1 LGQESVDADPSGD
14 RDIEGIEWVLVGTV
28 RDGDLGPG
36 PADAEVRVRLEGG
49 VLTLI
54 DRCDEATGAYVL
66 DPVASR
72 LSFVVAEGTTLC
84 ASNEALPGVLAGVD
98 GYVLTGSAFTLLD
111 DAAVPVL
118 TFEGVVPSDVTPS
131 GRWLA
136 TGYDLFGNGLVAPRP
151 GSNLSVVFG
160 PDGVLDGTTGC
171 GGFIGAYSVD
181 GGAITIGIRTTGVS
195 PCGQRKRDEE
205 IDYTSALQTVVM
217 WAPTATGLDLVDA
230 DGLTR
235 IRLVSGDR
243 GTIVGD
249 WTVLRFVT
257 PNGRLI
263 EPLPDVDMWM
273 RFGSDDQVEGSSGCR
288 SFDGE
293 YLLDGDRL
301 AIGPISP
308 TGLPCRGDFRRQE
321 RRFLRAIDAAIVWIR
336 DGSRLELLDGSGE
349 TLIELIEGT
358 QD

>member
-1 LGQESVDADPSGD
+1 M
-14 RDIEGIEWVLVGTV
+14 
-28 RDGDLGPG
+28 
-36 PADAEVRVRLEGG
+36 
-49 VLTLI
+49 
-54 DRCDEATGAYVL
+54 
-66 DPVASR
+66 
-72 LSFVVAEGTTLC
+72 
-84 ASNEALPGVLAGVD
+84 
-98 GYVLTGSAFTLLD
+98 
-111 DAAVPVL
+111 
-118 TFEGVVPSDVTPS
+118 
-131 GRWLA
+131 
-136 TGYDLFGNGLVAPRP
+136 
-151 GSNLSVVFG
+151 FG

-171 GGFIGAYSVD
+171 GGFIGAYSID
-181 GGAITIGIRTTGVS
+181 GGSITIGIRTTGVS

-217 WAPTATGLDLVDA
+217 WVPTATGLDLVDA
-230 DGLTR
+230 DGVTR

-273 RFGSDDQVEGSSGCR
+273 RFGSGDQVEGSSGCR

-308 TGLPCRGDFRRQE
+308 TGLPCSGDFRRQE

-336 DGSRLELLDGSGE
+336 DGSSLELLDGSGE